1 MTVIERSARP
11 PALTPRRYS
20 ASFGEFIGVGP
31 NGNLW
36 VEDCDVK
43 ELADRFGTPLYIVS
57 ESQLRYTYRQFRD
70 AFRQHYPEVEI
81 LFANKSNNG
90 LAIRHV
96 MNQEGAGGDC
106 LDRKSVV

>member
-20 ASFGEFIGVGP
+20 TSFGEFIGVGP

-43 ELADRFGTPLYIVS
+43 ELADRFGTPLHIVS
-57 ESQLRYTYRQFRD
+57 DSQLRYTYLQFRR
-70 AFRQHYPEVEI
+70 AFRP
-81 LFANKSNNG
+81 K
-90 LAIRHV
+90 
-96 MNQEGAGGDC
+96 
-106 LDRKSVV
+106 